1 MIFGLDPVQLTIL
14 IVVGCILEIALL
26 WAASGL
32 METPEMSLLKLAAVS
47 FGIFLACFVVA
58 VGVAYGFGVLQTP
71 LALDNRGRAVGAL
84 VVSLVVSL
92 VAPGFVYPSLLATN
106 LRKGIW
112 VSVLQWLLRVFL
124 YILVVAV
131 VMVVLAVWQ
140 ILRGGPSAA

>member
-14 IVVGCILEIALL
+14 IVVGGILEIALL

-32 METPEMSLLKLAAVS
+32 METPEMGLLKLLAVS
-47 FGIFLACFVVA
+47 FGVFLACFA
-58 VGVAYGFGVLQTP
+58 VTMGVAYGFGVLQSP
-71 LALDNRGRAVGAL
+71 LAVDNRGKAIGAL
-84 VVSLVVSL
+84 AVSLFISL
-92 VAPGFVYPSLLATN
+92 IALGFIYPSLLNTT